1 MCFIRFKMAFTKKI
15 TQTKCLTFFR
25 GFFPIFSP
33 KLTALLTSVLLT
45 RLFSA
50 SFILVSKLIFINQL
64 NFCIL
69 IKWLV
74 SGILFLISAVFT
86 FRALVARLKI
96 SGILFSISITFVLRG
111 IEVTKLVILGF
122 FLLVVVI

>member
-1 MCFIRFKMAFTKKI
+1 MN
-15 TQTKCLTFFR
+15 FF
-25 GFFPIFSP
+25 
-33 KLTALLTSVLLT
+33 V
-45 RLFSA
+45 
-50 SFILVSKLIFINQL
+50 
-64 NFCIL
+64 L

-86 FRALVARLKI
+86 FRALVAGLKI
-96 SGILFSISITFVLRG
+96 SGILFSISINFVLRG

>member
-1 MCFIRFKMAFTKKI
+1 MFYHIGYNKKI
-15 TQTKCLTFFR
+15 TQTKCLTFFM

-50 SFILVSKLIFINQL
+50 SLILVSKLVFVNQL
-64 NFCIL
+64 NFRVL

-74 SGILFLISAVFT
+74 SGILFLISAVFA

-96 SGILFSISITFVLRG
+96 SEVFFSISITFVLRR
-111 IEVTKLVILGF
+111 IEVTKLVILGI
-122 FLLVVVI
+122 FLLVAVI